1 MRTRKSET
9 GYTDDMPTSLITGAS
24 GGLGEKFAWL
34 LAADHHD
41 VILVARNKEKLEMLA
56 KELTSKYGIRATV
69 LVHDL
74 SQKDAIGLLV
84 KELKEKNLTVDIL
97 INNAGFG
104 AYGKFF
110 ETTYDHEKQL
120 IEVNIQAL
128 TELTKALLPD
138 MVKRGSG
145 KVLNVASTAAFA
157 AGPLMAVYYASKAYV
172 MNFSIALNEELKGT
186 GVTVTCLCPG
196 PTKTGFETG
205 AGMQAS
211 RLFKSTLMDATT
223 VANIGYRAML
233 KGKAFVVSG
242 LRNKISA
249 FATRLVPRTLAAKIA
264 KAVQS
269 PIA

>member
-1 MRTRKSET
+1 MSTA
-9 GYTDDMPTSLITGAS
+9 LITGAS

-34 LAADHHD
+34 LAADKHD
-41 VILVARNKEKLEMLA
+41 VVLVARSKEKLEALA
-56 KELTSKYGIRATV
+56 KELSSKYGIRATV
-69 LVHDL
+69 LAHDL
-74 SQKDAIGLLV
+74 SQKDAVGSLL
-84 KELKEKNLTVDIL
+84 KEVKEKNIIVDIL

-104 AYGKFF
+104 AYGKFH

-120 IEVNIQAL
+120 LDVNILAF
-128 TELTKALLPD
+128 TELTKMILPD

-157 AGPLMAVYYASKAYV
+157 SGPLMAVYYASKAYV
-172 MNFSIALNEELKGT
+172 MSLSIALNEELKGT

-205 AGMQAS
+205 AGMQGS
-211 RLFKSTLMDATT
+211 RLFKSSLMDAMT
-223 VANIGYRAML
+223 VSEIGYRAML
-233 KGKAFVVSG
+233 KGKPLVVAG
-242 LRNKISA
+242 FRNKLSV
-249 FATRLVPRTLAAKIA
+249 FGTRLVPRFLAAKIA

>member
-1 MRTRKSET
+1 
-9 GYTDDMPTSLITGAS
+9 MPTSLITGAS

-41 VILVARNKEKLEMLA
+41 LVLVARSKEKLETLA
-56 KELTSKYGIRATV
+56 KELSSTYGIRTTV
-69 LVHDL
+69 LAYDL
-74 SQKDAIGLLV
+74 SQKDAIGSLL
-84 KELKEKNLTVDIL
+84 KEVKEKNLTIDIL

-104 AYGKFF
+104 AYGKFY

-120 IEVNIQAL
+120 IDVNISAL

-157 AGPLMAVYYASKAYV
+157 SGPLMAVYYASKAYV
-172 MNFSIALNEELKGT
+172 MSLSIALNEELKGT

-196 PTKTGFETG
+196 PTKTGFEAG
-205 AGMQAS
+205 AGMQKS
-211 RLFKSTLMDATT
+211 RLFKSGLMDAMT
-223 VANIGYRAML
+223 VATMGYRAML
-233 KGKAFVVSG
+233 KGKPLIVSG

-269 PIA
+269 PVA